1 MVNAEIIEDIG
12 NIYIASFKEANRVLE
27 QTETD
32 IAFECDKED
41 VRAVASSIFI
51 EYCKRISPQYKGTQ
65 AQHSRG
71 NNDDNPASK
80 AQINLIKTLVM
91 AGGAPA
97 ESAMQNFRDA
107 YGLEAKPNM
116 AELQELRMGQASD
129 IITKLKE
136 DKRRKENVY

>member
-1 MVNAEIIEDIG
+1 MNPEIMEDIG
-12 NIYIASFKEANRVLE
+12 DIYIASFKEASRILE
-27 QTETD
+27 QAETD

-41 VRAVASSIFI
+41 IRAVASSVFI
-51 EYCKRISPQYKGTQ
+51 EYCKRVSPQYKGTA

-97 ESAMQNFRDA
+97 ESAMQSFRDA
-107 YGLEAKPNM
+107 YGLEMKPNM

-136 DKRRKENVY
+136 DKRRKDDVY